1 MKENGIEQSLH
12 TAILVESAEREF
24 EFMKDWKIRTDAI
37 TYSIMVKEYR
47 REDKVPKDVEIL
59 MEMAVWNVE
68 PNRITYLTF
77 IYACYT
83 GLCKEGKCMEGYAV
97 FQKMISRWCKQ
108 NIAILLIWLM
118 HMQSLLTRGHK
129 ISREREMGLTLMKW
143 LKGLSLMDLAGA
155 TDWRR
160 PRSPSIHVKRVI

>member
-1 MKENGIEQSLH
+1 
-12 TAILVESAEREF
+12 
-24 EFMKDWKIRTDAI
+24 
-37 TYSIMVKEYR
+37 MVKEYR

-97 FQKMISRWCKQ
+97 FQKMISR
-108 NIAILLIWLM
+108 
-118 HMQSLLTRGHK
+118 
-129 ISREREMGLTLMKW
+129 
-143 LKGLSLMDLAGA
+143 
-155 TDWRR
+155 
-160 PRSPSIHVKRVI
+160 